1 MLNFLKST
9 IRIIRSLV
17 LYIILI
23 GLVIFM
29 VNNRDDITIHFYPLP
44 FDIDTRVFIVM
55 LMFFVFGMLF
65 GILACSANLIG
76 GFFKSFRDRCRI
88 KKLEKEVAKT

>member
-9 IRIIRSLV
+9 IRIIRSAV
-17 LYIILI
+17 LYVIVIC
-23 GLVIFM
+23 LVIFM

-76 GFFKSFRDRCRI
+76 SFFKNLRDRCKI
-88 KKLEKEVAKT
+88 KKLEKKISKS